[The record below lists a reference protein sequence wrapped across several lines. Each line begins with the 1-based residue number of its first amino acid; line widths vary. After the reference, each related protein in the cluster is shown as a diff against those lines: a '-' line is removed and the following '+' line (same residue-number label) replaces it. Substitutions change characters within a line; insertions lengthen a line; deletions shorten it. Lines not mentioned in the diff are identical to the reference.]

1 MPASP
6 LTIRQLSDANRL
18 KNLFE
23 AWKAHRRK
31 QELPWSQEWCA
42 EQLEFGQSALSQ
54 YLNGKI
60 PLNPEA
66 ASKIARLLDVDVSA
80 FSDSIA
86 EEIRKMASNAL
97 TAQDLEESHSRA
109 VVEVPDNDAV
119 RIHQFDTG
127 GSMGHGLILQDQPGV
142 IRSWTVSPDW
152 IQKNVHRITNPKN
165 LAIVTGFGDSMKGV
179 FNPGDPLLV
188 DTGVIRADI
197 DGIYFF
203 RVGEEGFV
211 KRLQRIPTIDGVILR
226 AKSANQDYEPFDI
239 VKGMD
244 FEIFARVVK
253 AWKSEDF

>member
-1 MPASP
+1 MPAQP
-6 LTIRQLSDANRL
+6 LTVRQLGDANRL
-18 KNLFE
+18 KDLFV
-23 AWKAHRRK
+23 AWQADRRK
-31 QELPWSQEWCA
+31 EKLPCSQDWCS
-42 EQLEFGQSALSQ
+42 EQLGFGQSALNQ

-60 PLNPEA
+60 PLNADA
-66 ASKIARLLDVDVSA
+66 ASKFAALLGVDVGA
-80 FSDSIA
+80 FSPSIA
-86 EEIRKMASNAL
+86 EEIRKLSNSAL
-97 TAQDLEESHSRA
+97 AAHEEDAARSTRTVSE
-109 VVEVPDNDAV
+109 VVEDAV
-119 RIHQFDTG
+119 RISQYDTG
-127 GSMGHGLILQDQPGV
+127 GAMGHGVILKEQPGV
-142 IRSWTVSPDW
+142 IRSWTVSQEW
-152 IQKNVHRITNPKN
+152 LQKNVHRITSPEN

-188 DTGVIRADI
+188 DTGINKADI

-211 KRLQRIPTIDGVILR
+211 KRLQRIPTLNGTIIR